1 MDTIQLIDAALSR
14 DLQHLNRVSQNVA
27 NVNTNGYLAVQSF
40 DQALSIQGQTTIST
54 ESAGVRDT
62 GRSLDVAI
70 LGPAFFRIQLN
81 GEELLTRNGR
91 FHVNAEGLLA
101 HASGGVVIGEQGPI
115 TVKADS
121 ITISADGWVSEAGVP
136 VARLSLSS
144 SLTLSGSPYGHG
156 LYVSSEDSQNVES
169 YTLKVAALNASN
181 VNAGAESVR
190 LMELS
195 RHIQSLQKAAAAYDL
210 MLSNGINDIGKR

>member
-27 NVNTNGYLAVQSF
+27 NVNTHGYLSVHSF
-40 DQALSIQGQTTIST
+40 DQALSIQAQTNIST
-54 ESAGVRDT
+54 DSAGVRDT

-91 FHVNAEGLLA
+91 FHINAEGFLA
-101 HASGGVVIGEQGPI
+101 HSSGGVVLGERGPI
-115 TVKADS
+115 AIKADS
-121 ITISADGWVSEAGVP
+121 ISISADGWVSEAGMP
-136 VARLSLSS
+136 VSKLSLSS
-144 SLTLSGSPYGHG
+144 SQALTGSPYGHG
-156 LYVSSEDSQNVES
+156 LYVASEDSQIVETYS
-169 YTLKVAALNASN
+169 LKVAALNASN

-210 MLSNGINDIGKR
+210 MLSNGINEIGKR